1 MSRGSLGTM
10 RAHFEIDGHDFVVS
24 AEHDVIDLM
33 HRIEAAARSE
43 PTFVDIA
50 TTSRLVSV
58 LITASSRVVVSM
70 ERVNDSGDAE
80 SDTAAFFDWDM

>member
-1 MSRGSLGTM
+1 MSRGGLETM

-24 AEHDVIDLM
+24 DEHDIIDLM

-43 PTFVDIA
+43 PTFIDIA

-58 LITASSRVVVSM
+58 LITASSRVLVYM
-70 ERVNDSGDAE
+70 ERVNDSWVPEE
-80 SDTAAFFDWDM
+80 SKTPFFDWDM